1 MREITIS
8 VDGKGYPARETMGAM
23 LRFKR
28 ATGREATEMDGKSIT
43 DMATYM
49 WCCAA
54 SACKHDGVE
63 FPYGLEDF
71 CDSADLGTVEAW
83 AEALSA
89 AHGDGAGDGA
99 EDNPEG
105 GEKKRAPE

>member
-1 MREITIS
+1 MREITIEI
-8 VDGKGYPARETMGAM
+8 DGNGYPARETMGAM

-49 WCCAA
+49 WCCVA

-63 FPYGLEDF
+63 FGYGLDDF
-71 CDSADLGTVEAW
+71 CDSADIGTVEAW
-83 AEALSA
+83 VGALA
-89 AHGDGAGDGA
+89 AGRGPGY
-99 EDNPEG
+99 G
-105 GEKKRAPE
+105 GPDSGEEKKSPRQ